1 MIPSLVAK
9 KSLRPSSKLS
19 GTSMQDV
26 TLVSNYSNIADYAE
40 HVWSRA
46 HLMYKEKAYLHWYSK
61 FNVGEVRLILLY

>member
-1 MIPSLVAK
+1 
-9 KSLRPSSKLS
+9 
-19 GTSMQDV
+19 MQDV

-61 FNVGEVRLILLY
+61 FNVGEVRLILLYYILNLIHPRTLDTVHLSDQP